1 MKEKETKAPSENTV
15 SEVGAHEEKKGTAA
29 NADSPKSTAADAV
42 LQGSGAAGNAGSV
55 DNEVKAA
62 RGKKAAAK
70 TDAQIAEAAEN
81 GVFSEDGAGET
92 AEPAEN
98 QAVGAAQTSGAAE
111 IPGAEGGVDTEFT
124 GIFGDGIAENETSA
138 DENGENF
145 LPIVYNH
152 APQTLSRT
160 EAVKYAQ
167 LGLKLEKSGLDI
179 DRLKPIFHKLDF
191 LAAQRDEEPEGF
203 IERLYS
209 DEESRQR
216 EQLRGKCGDDE
227 QLLGDLMRLW
237 REKNREKY
245 EKVAA
250 DRAAA
255 AEQNSRRQKAS
266 LEQRLA
272 GEYAALKR
280 EIPDAPAFSELPDEV
295 KRAAAAGGELTG
307 AYLLYR
313 YRRDEKLRKA
323 QMSAEKASRGS
334 AGNLRTA
341 QSAVQSAEDDAF
353 IRGIFGR

>member
-15 SEVGAHEEKKGTAA
+15 SEVGAREEKKGTAA
-29 NADSPKSTAADAV
+29 TAESPKSAAADAAPEV
-42 LQGSGAAGNAGSV
+42 SGAVGNAGSA

-62 RGKKAAAK
+62 KGKKAAAK

-81 GVFSEDGAGET
+81 GVFSEDEAGEN
-92 AEPAEN
+92 AESAET
-98 QAVGAAQTSGAAE
+98 QAVGAAE
-111 IPGAEGGVDTEFT
+111 IPGAQGGVDTEFT

-152 APQTLSRT
+152 APQTLSRS

-167 LGLKLEKSGLDI
+167 LGMKLEKSGLDL

-255 AEQNSRRQKAS
+255 AEQNSLRQKAS

>member
-15 SEVGAHEEKKGTAA
+15 SEVGAREEKKGAAATAE
-29 NADSPKSTAADAV
+29 SPKSAAADAAPE
-42 LQGSGAAGNAGSV
+42 GFGAAGNAGSA

-62 RGKKAAAK
+62 KGKRAAAK
-70 TDAQIAEAAEN
+70 TDAQIADAAEK
-81 GVFSEDGAGET
+81 GVFTEDEAGET
-92 AEPAEN
+92 AEPAAHKGSAA
-98 QAVGAAQTSGAAE
+98 QAVGAAE
-111 IPGAEGGVDTEFT
+111 IPGAQGGVDTEFT

-138 DENGENF
+138 DENGGNF

-152 APQTLSRT
+152 APQTLSRS

-191 LAAQRDEEPEGF
+191 LAAQRDEDPEGF

-255 AEQNSRRQKAS
+255 AEQNSRLQQTS

-280 EIPDAPAFSELPDEV
+280 EIPGAPAFSELPDEV

>member
-15 SEVGAHEEKKGTAA
+15 SEVGAREEKKGTAA
-29 NADSPKSTAADAV
+29 TAESPKSAAADAAPEV
-42 LQGSGAAGNAGSV
+42 SGAVGNAVSA
-55 DNEVKAA
+55 DNAVKAA
-62 RGKKAAAK
+62 KGKRAAAK
-70 TDAQIAEAAEN
+70 TDAQIADAAEK
-81 GVFSEDGAGET
+81 GVFSEDEKGEN

-98 QAVGAAQTSGAAE
+98 QAVGAAE
-111 IPGAEGGVDTEFT
+111 IPGAQGGVDTEFT

-138 DENGENF
+138 DENGGNF

-152 APQTLSRT
+152 APQTLSRS

-167 LGLKLEKSGLDI
+167 LGMKLEKSGLDL

-255 AEQNSRRQKAS
+255 AEQNSRLQQTS

-280 EIPDAPAFSELPDEV
+280 EIPGAPAFSELPDEV

>member
-15 SEVGAHEEKKGTAA
+15 SEVGAREEKKGAAATAE
-29 NADSPKSTAADAV
+29 SPKSAAADAAP
-42 LQGSGAAGNAGSV
+42 QGSGAAGNAGSA
-55 DNEVKAA
+55 DNAVKTTK
-62 RGKKAAAK
+62 GKRAAAK

-81 GVFSEDGAGET
+81 GVFSEDENGEN
-92 AEPAEN
+92 AESAET
-98 QAVGAAQTSGAAE
+98 QAVGAAE
-111 IPGAEGGVDTEFT
+111 IPGAQGGVDTEFT

-138 DENGENF
+138 DENGGNF

-152 APQTLSRT
+152 APQTLSRS

-167 LGLKLEKSGLDI
+167 LGMKLEKSGLDL

-191 LAAQRDEEPEGF
+191 LAAQRDEEPESF

-255 AEQNSRRQKAS
+255 AEQNSRLQQTS

-280 EIPDAPAFSELPDEV
+280 EIPGAPAVSELPDEV
-295 KRAAAAGGELTG
+295 QRAAAAGGELTG

>member
-15 SEVGAHEEKKGTAA
+15 SEVGAREEKKGAAATAE
-29 NADSPKSTAADAV
+29 SPKSAAADAAP
-42 LQGSGAAGNAGSV
+42 QGSGAAGNAGSA
-55 DNEVKAA
+55 DNAVKTTK
-62 RGKKAAAK
+62 GKRAAAK

-81 GVFSEDGAGET
+81 GVFSEDENGEN
-92 AEPAEN
+92 AESAET
-98 QAVGAAQTSGAAE
+98 QAVGAAE
-111 IPGAEGGVDTEFT
+111 IPGAQGGVDTDFT

-138 DENGENF
+138 DENGGNF

-152 APQTLSRT
+152 APQTLSRS

-167 LGLKLEKSGLDI
+167 LGMKLEKSGLDL

-191 LAAQRDEEPEGF
+191 LAAQRDEEPESF

-255 AEQNSRRQKAS
+255 AEQNSRLQQTS

-280 EIPDAPAFSELPDEV
+280 EIPGAPAFSELPDEV

>member
-15 SEVGAHEEKKGTAA
+15 SEVGAREEKKGTAA
-29 NADSPKSTAADAV
+29 TADSPKSAAADAV
-42 LQGSGAAGNAGSV
+42 LQGSGAVGNAGSA

-62 RGKKAAAK
+62 KGKKAAAK

-81 GVFSEDGAGET
+81 GVFSEDENGEN

-98 QAVGAAQTSGAAE
+98 QAVGAAE
-111 IPGAEGGVDTEFT
+111 IPGAQGGVDTEFT

-138 DENGENF
+138 DENGGNF

-152 APQTLSRT
+152 APQTLSRS

-167 LGLKLEKSGLDI
+167 LGMKLEKSGLDL

-191 LAAQRDEEPEGF
+191 LAAQRDEEPESF

-255 AEQNSRRQKAS
+255 AEQNSLRQQTS

-280 EIPDAPAFSELPDEV
+280 EIPGVPAFSELPDEV